1 MATYQESKLLRE
13 VTRLGQELV
22 SLKSPQR
29 YLTGQTKGYESN
41 KVRATSRVAFTQD
54 GYEWR
59 EIFVELTVIGDH
71 TNKTLVPTLRIQLYN
86 SSGYPIPYGA
96 GQWNDKVGLL
106 SAVDWA
112 TTSPNEH
119 KFSVLLYIVGSQGTT
134 DAFYGDF
141 WAVANDS
148 SIIKIT
154 ATRSSNP

>member
-1 MATYQESKLLRE
+1 MASYQESLLTRQ
-13 VTRLGQELV
+13 VTELQQELV
-22 SLKSPQR
+22 SLKAPQR
-29 YLTGQTKGYESN
+29 YLTGNTRGYQSN
-41 KVRATSRVAFTQD
+41 LVRATSKVAFIVS

-59 EIFVELTVIGDH
+59 EIYIELTVRGDH
-71 TNKTLVPTLRIQLYN
+71 AEKILTPTLRIQLYS
-86 SSGYPIPYGA
+86 SSGNPIPFGA

-112 TTSPNEH
+112 GDSPNEH

-148 SIIKIT
+148 SIINIS
-154 ATRSSNP
+154 ATRTSRN